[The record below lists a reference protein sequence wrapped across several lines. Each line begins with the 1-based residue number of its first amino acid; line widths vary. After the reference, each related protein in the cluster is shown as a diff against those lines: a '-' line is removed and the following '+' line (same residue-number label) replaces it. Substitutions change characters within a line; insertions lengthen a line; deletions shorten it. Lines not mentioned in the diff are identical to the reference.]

1 MYFGCLKYVDLAQLK
16 SSWGQRFHMLSS
28 AKTLLKVGYTSALE
42 YLPAHQ
48 GGLGRSLI
56 ANSSH
61 YWKDTTKEGV
71 SVVLLTLDAHRNDAQ
86 EPHPQGASFLTGR
99 ATAQRCY
106 HRGWT
111 YRAPACIKPWLPLPT
126 LHKLGLV
133 AHVYDPSTQKVET
146 GAQKFQIILGF
157 TGILVCYHWRPMLN
171 THIN

>member
-28 AKTLLKVGYTSALE
+28 AKTLLKAGYTSALE

-71 SVVLLTLDAHRNDAQ
+71 SMVLLTLDAQ
-86 EPHPQGASFLTGR
+86 KWCPGAPPTG
-99 ATAQRCY
+99 
-106 HRGWT
+106 
-111 YRAPACIKPWLPLPT
+111 CILFDWKSPSTKTLSLGLNIQSTCMHKALVPWPT
-126 LHKLGLV
+126 LHKPGLV

-157 TGILVCYHWRPMLN
+157 TGILVCYHWRPTLN